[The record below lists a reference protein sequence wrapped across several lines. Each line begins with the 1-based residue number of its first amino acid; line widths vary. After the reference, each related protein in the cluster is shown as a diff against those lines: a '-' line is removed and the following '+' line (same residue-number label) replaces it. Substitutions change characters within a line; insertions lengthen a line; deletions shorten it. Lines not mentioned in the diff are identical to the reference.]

1 MNGRKSLLPN
11 FARGVYRG
19 CKNSCRPAGTDTN
32 KKFPR
37 TKPLPMPLLAT
48 DRRADTYR
56 RHAIELAEQARR
68 EDDKGRRRYL
78 LDLARNYIA
87 VADQIDPPLDEPP
100 ISRGQ

>member
-1 MNGRKSLLPN
+1 MAEKVFCPILPE
-11 FARGVYRG
+11 G
-19 CKNSCRPAGTDTN
+19 CTGGAKTLAGQPGTDTN

-87 VADQIDPPLDEPP
+87 VADQID
-100 ISRGQ
+100 IANCTAYVRFRG